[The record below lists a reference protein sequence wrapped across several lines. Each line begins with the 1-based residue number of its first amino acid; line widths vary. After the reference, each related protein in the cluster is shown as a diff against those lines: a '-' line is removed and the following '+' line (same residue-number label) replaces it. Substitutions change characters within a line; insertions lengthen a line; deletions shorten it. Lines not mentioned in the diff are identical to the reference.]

1 MFWPQSTNISIETD
15 EKSARPA
22 KHNDIIIIIF
32 RKLCYLFIGST
43 RCNLTP
49 IFFRIFFI
57 LYGPLA
63 RNTLKTSIVH
73 KKNSVRFLT
82 YDPCNRQPL
91 SYSGIFPNWGTHWLK
106 LMKIK
111 IKIEIEICTK

>member
-49 IFFRIFFI
+49 IFFEFSSYYMAYMCMQIF
-57 LYGPLA
+57 
-63 RNTLKTSIVH
+63 
-73 KKNSVRFLT
+73 
-82 YDPCNRQPL
+82 Q
-91 SYSGIFPNWGTHWLK
+91 
-106 LMKIK
+106 
-111 IKIEIEICTK
+111 